1 MSVNK
6 KSKTQRKSTIS
17 KTTQT
22 EKITPKKN
30 KGGAIVT
37 FLIGLFITL
46 IIAYFSFQP
55 KLKVYPDTYF
65 NEIDPT
71 SASFIFEN
79 EGVLPISNISY
90 QFYIRNIVLYGNGS
104 VSNIFMKTD
113 EPPLKKLS
121 PGQSFS
127 DFIIFPISVKGN
139 KNNPPI
145 QSGDIDIEI
154 TYRAKYLFKSE
165 TILRRFITKKTASNQ
180 LKWISAKPL
189 DDLPPKGH
197 RTVWIYTGKREY

>member
-6 KSKTQRKSTIS
+6 KSKTQRKRTNSTT
-17 KTTQT
+17 KQT

-30 KGGAIVT
+30 ERVALLT

-46 IIAYFSFQP
+46 FIAYFSFQP

-79 EGVLPISNISY
+79 EGLLAISDISY
-90 QFYIRNIVLYGNGS
+90 QFYIRNIVLYGNGT
-104 VSNIFMKTD
+104 VSQIFMKTD
-113 EPPLKKLS
+113 EPPLKTLS

-127 DFIIFPISVKGN
+127 DFIIFPFTVKGN
-139 KNNPPI
+139 NTNPPI

-154 TYRAKYLFKSE
+154 TYTAKYLFKKE
-165 TILRRFITKKTASNQ
+165 TIKRRFVTKKTASNN

-189 DDLPPKGH
+189 DDFPPKGN
-197 RTVWIYTGKREY
+197 RTVIIYTGKREY